1 MKLLYA
7 FPEPLPLPKARGIQ
21 VAWMVDALCA
31 AGIEVTLAHVPTD
44 NAHPLAPL
52 GKPQIPG
59 NLKVVPISRH
69 WPFPFSRWHSVA
81 RFTYLLLRWIDQHP
95 SNRPDIIFVRHL
107 KLAARLLKARPDLP
121 LIYEAHECF
130 STTAPAAK
138 RAALAAQEAHV
149 LANATGVVFISGAVQ
164 NALQRQYAVTPHQTV
179 LHSGVDLPAT
189 VIEKDWAN
197 CHRHIIYA
205 GSFFGWKGVDD
216 LIDAAAGLPGYR
228 ITLIGGDAAE
238 IARLQKRIAPAG
250 AEVELLPRLPADQV
264 MAYLQNAC
272 IAVLPNRAEG
282 VSQFTSP
289 LKLFEY
295 MGAGCAVVA
304 SDLPSIRE
312 VLPQDG
318 AAWCRPGNP
327 ESLAMALQQLASAPE
342 LAQSQGTA
350 LRRLAENYTWHSRA
364 LSLAR
369 FAEAL
374 LLEHGGNT
382 HSRTS

>member
-31 AGIEVTLAHVPTD
+31 AGIEVTLAHVPAD
-44 NAHPLAPL
+44 NAHPLSHL
-52 GKPQIPG
+52 GKQQPPG
-59 NLKVVPISRH
+59 NLKVIPISRH
-69 WPFPFSRWHSVA
+69 WPFPLSRWHSVA
-81 RFTYLLLRWIDQHP
+81 RFTDLLLGWIDRHP

-130 STTAPAAK
+130 AATAPVAK
-138 RAALAAQEAHV
+138 RAALAAQEAYV
-149 LANATGVVFISGAVQ
+149 LANASGVVFISGAVQ
-164 NALQRQYAVTPHQTV
+164 NSLQRQYEVTPHQTV
-179 LHSGVDLPAT
+179 LHSGVDIPEA
-189 VIEKDWAN
+189 VVDKDWTN
-197 CHRHIIYA
+197 CHRQIIYA

-216 LIDAAAGLPGYR
+216 LIDAAASLPGYR
-228 ITLIGGDAAE
+228 ITLIGGNAAE
-238 IARLQKRIAPAG
+238 IARMKERITLAG

-264 MAYLQNAC
+264 MTYLQNAC

-295 MGAGCAVVA
+295 MGAGCAVVV

-312 VLPQDG
+312 VLSPNE
-318 AAWCRPGNP
+318 ATWFCPGDP
-327 ESLAMALQQLASAPE
+327 ESLATALKILGSDPR
-342 LAQSQGTA
+342 LAQTQGA
-350 LRRLAENYTWHSRA
+350 AMRRLAERYTWHSRA
-364 LSLAR
+364 HSLAE
-369 FAEAL
+369 FAEKL
-374 LLEHGGNT
+374 LPEHSGST
-382 HSRTS
+382 LSRPA

>member
-31 AGIEVTLAHVPTD
+31 AGIEVTLAHVPAD
-44 NAHPLAPL
+44 NVHPLTPL
-52 GKPQIPG
+52 GKQQTPG

-69 WPFPFSRWHSVA
+69 WPFPLSRWHSVA
-81 RFTYLLLRWIDQHP
+81 RFTDLLLKWIDRHP
-95 SNRPDIIFVRHL
+95 SNRPNVIFVRHL

-130 STTAPAAK
+130 FATAPAAK
-138 RAALAAQEAHV
+138 RAALAAQEAYV

-164 NALQRQYAVTPHQTV
+164 NALQRLYEITPHQTV
-179 LHSGVDLPAT
+179 LHSGVDLPEAP
-189 VIEKDWAN
+189 VEKDWGN
-197 CHRHIIYA
+197 CKRHIIYA

-216 LIDAAAGLPGYR
+216 LIDAAASLPGYR
-228 ITLIGGDAAE
+228 ITLIGGNAAD
-238 IARLQKRIAPAG
+238 IARMNERLTLAG
-250 AEVELLPRLPADQV
+250 AEVELLPCLPADQI
-264 MAYLQNAC
+264 MAHLQNAC

-304 SDLPSIRE
+304 ADLPSIRE
-312 VLPQDG
+312 VLSPNK
-318 AAWCRPGNP
+318 ATWFRPGDP
-327 ESLAMALQQLASAPE
+327 ESLATALRHLVNTPE

-350 LRRLAENYTWHSRA
+350 LRQLAENYTWRSRA

-369 FAEAL
+369 FAETL
-374 LLEHGGNT
+374 LAKHDEDT
-382 HSRTS
+382 HPRPS

>member
-31 AGIEVTLAHVPTD
+31 AGIEVTLAHVPAGNT
-44 NAHPLAPL
+44 HPLSPL
-52 GKPQIPG
+52 GKQLPPR

-69 WPFPFSRWHSVA
+69 WPFPLSRWHSVA
-81 RFTYLLLRWIDQHP
+81 RFTDLLLKWIDRHP
-95 SNRPDIIFVRHL
+95 SNRPNIIFVRHL

-130 STTAPAAK
+130 AATAPAA
-138 RAALAAQEAHV
+138 RMGALAAQEAYV
-149 LANATGVVFISGAVQ
+149 LANASGVVFISGAVQ
-164 NALQRQYAVTPHQTV
+164 SALQRLYEVTPHQIV
-179 LHSGVDLPAT
+179 LHSGVDIPEA
-189 VIEKDWAN
+189 VVEKNWPN
-197 CHRHIIYA
+197 CKRHIIYA

-216 LIDAAAGLPGYR
+216 LIDAAANLPGYR
-228 ITLIGGDAAE
+228 ITLIGGNAAD
-238 IARLQKRIAPAG
+238 IARMKERITLDG
-250 AEVELLPRLPADQV
+250 AEVQLLPRLPADQV
-264 MAYLQNAC
+264 MSYLQNAC

-295 MGAGCAVVA
+295 MGAGCAVVT

-312 VLPQDG
+312 VLSPNE
-318 AAWCRPGNP
+318 ATWFRPGDP
-327 ESLAMALQQLASAPE
+327 ESLATALKVLSSDPR
-342 LAQSQGTA
+342 LAQTQGA
-350 LRRLAENYTWHSRA
+350 AMRRVSERHTWHSRA

-369 FAEAL
+369 FAESL
-374 LLEHGGNT
+374 LPERGGNT
-382 HSRTS
+382 HTRPS